1 MSVICVLRKWHFFV
15 FRHPDIVNTCQQSPI
30 GRLLA
35 FVISGGFRPEPK
47 GESTMLA
54 LQVYA
59 PALLNLG
66 KSVFS
71 VSSFYSLLTCFLS

>member
-47 GESTMLA
+47 GESTMLPCHDNYGKKIA
-54 LQVYA
+54 ETCSR
-59 PALLNLG
+59 LG
-66 KSVFS
+66 
-71 VSSFYSLLTCFLS
+71 YIQTA